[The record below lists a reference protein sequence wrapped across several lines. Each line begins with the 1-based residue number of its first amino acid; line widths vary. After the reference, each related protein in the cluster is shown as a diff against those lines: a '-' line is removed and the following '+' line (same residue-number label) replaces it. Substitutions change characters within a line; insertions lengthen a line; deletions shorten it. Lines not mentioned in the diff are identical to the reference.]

1 MRIVSGAAASKER
14 EALGASEQTLDP
26 ATDRWL
32 ADHCPTWTFPV
43 LPMMSMVDRMA
54 EAALAQTGREV
65 TCLENIQ
72 LQRWLAFPGGPVRLR
87 TDVTG
92 NGETRN
98 VTLLAWRDAT
108 DAALSRFEPV
118 ATGLARF
125 GPRVDAPPPFAP
137 LRDAVTTSDPY
148 ASGGLFHG
156 PAFQYLT
163 ELRVGSNGA
172 SAVLYAEC
180 GSVPRGHLHQGLL
193 DAATHAIPHDA
204 LWQWSA
210 EIPHDQAPYPY
221 RISEMY
227 LHGSLPDTGKVH
239 LEARFAGFDGGPRF
253 PAMDIQL
260 ISVGRVLVSFRLVE
274 ILLPKGPI
282 GSASPEARRAFLR
295 DRLYVPGIALSRF
308 DDTTTRLTGVEVR
321 QSDWLP
327 GNVAR
332 IYGVPPSGRENL
344 AAEVAV
350 REHVARRAFVHPSS
364 ITVEAGFTSARAAMR
379 PLRRHGVHLSV
390 AGDEVAV
397 TDAGP
402 PAQDLTMVRHYW
414 RERIGIGPWPVE
426 DLYYGLI
433 ERFVG
438 DVVLVDPEAFARV
451 RGHSCLYLGNHQ
463 VGIES
468 LLFSVLISTLS
479 ATPAVTLAKAE
490 HKTSWL
496 GWLIA
501 HSFSFPGVSDPNLIT
516 FFEREDRES
525 LMKIVND
532 LGVEMR
538 SGGKSVMVHVE
549 GTRSLACR
557 RPIVKMS
564 SAFIDLALAV
574 GAPIIPVRFVG
585 GLPVAEMEKRLE
597 FPTGFGRQDYWLGRP
612 ILPDELAALPYK
624 DRKEVVIAAINGL
637 GPDVMAETPSA
648 PDVAFSAAVN
658 EWIARCGCTP
668 EDAVFFT
675 TLAML
680 ADPGE
685 EVRALCDGAR
695 QGKLVVGSGARA
707 EWLAR
712 FAEKLFGPHGPQ
724 VIRYAH

>member
-1 MRIVSGAAASKER
+1 DV
-14 EALGASEQTLDP
+14 
-26 ATDRWL
+26 WL

-43 LPMMSMVDRMA
+43 LPMMSMVDRIA
-54 EAALAQTGREV
+54 EAAAVQAGREA
-65 TCLENIQ
+65 TGLENIQ

-87 TDVTG
+87 TDAAGT
-92 NGETRN
+92 GETRN

-118 ATGLARF
+118 ATGLVRF
-125 GPRVDAPPPFAP
+125 GPRQKSPPLFAP
-137 LRDAVTTSDPY
+137 LTDAVSVADPY

-156 PAFQYLT
+156 PAFHYLT
-163 ELRVGSNGA
+163 ELRIGSNGA
-172 SAVLYAEC
+172 FALLRADR

-204 LWQWSA
+204 LWQWSN
-210 EIPHDQAPYPY
+210 EIPGDQAPYPY
-221 RISEMY
+221 RIPEMHLY
-227 LHGSLPDTGKVH
+227 GPLPDAGEVQ

-253 PAMDIQL
+253 PAIDIQL
-260 ISVGRVLVSFRLVE
+260 ISAGEVLVAFRLVE

-282 GSASPEARRAFLR
+282 GTASPAARRAFLR
-295 DRLYVPGIALSRF
+295 DRCYVPGVALSRF
-308 DDTTTRLTGVEVR
+308 DGTTTRLAGIEVH

-332 IYGVPPSGRENL
+332 IYSVPPAGRERL
-344 AAEVAV
+344 TAEVAV

-364 ITVEAGFTSARAAMR
+364 VGVEPDFTGARAAIR
-379 PLRRHGVHLSV
+379 PLRRHAVHLST
-390 AGDEVAV
+390 AGDDEVVV
-397 TDAGP
+397 TDAAP
-402 PAQDLTMVRHYW
+402 PMQDLALVRQYW

-433 ERFVG
+433 DRFVG

-451 RGHSCLYLGNHQ
+451 RGRSCLYLGNHQ

-468 LLFSVLISTLS
+468 LLFSVLISALS

-501 HSFSFPGVSDPNLIT
+501 HSFSYPGVSDPNLIT

-525 LMKIVND
+525 LMKIVSEI
-532 LGVEMR
+532 GVKMR
-538 SGGKSVMVHVE
+538 SGGKSAMVHVE

-557 RPIVKMS
+557 RPVVKMS
-564 SAFIDLALAV
+564 SAFIDLALGV
-574 GAPIIPVRFVG
+574 GAPIVPVRFVG
-585 GLPVAEMEKRLE
+585 GLPIDELEKRLE
-597 FPTGFGRQDYWLGRP
+597 FPVGFGRQDYWLGKP
-612 ILPDELAALPYK
+612 IFPEELAALPYK

-637 GPDVMAETPSA
+637 GPDIMAETPSA
-648 PDVAFSAAVN
+648 PDSAFGAAVH
-658 EWIARCGCTP
+658 EWVAHTGASL

-675 TLAML
+675 TLATL
-680 ADPGE
+680 AEPGE
-685 EVRALCDGAR
+685 GVRALCDGAR
-695 QGKLVVGSGARA
+695 RGQLVVGGGSRG

-712 FAEKLFGPHGPQ
+712 FAERLFGARGPQ
-724 VIRYAH
+724 IIRSAG